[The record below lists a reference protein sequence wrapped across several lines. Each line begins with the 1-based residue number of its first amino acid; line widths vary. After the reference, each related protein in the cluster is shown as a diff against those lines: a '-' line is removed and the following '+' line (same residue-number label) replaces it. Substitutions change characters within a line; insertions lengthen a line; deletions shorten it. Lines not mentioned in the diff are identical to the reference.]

1 MKRRDFLKSGAKGSL
16 ASGLLLTGTNL
27 NAKDKDTNGSWVSDR
42 SKDNWQQL
50 SNGEKGTPE
59 RFKHENYQ
67 VVVVGGGLAGICAAV
82 AAAREGAQTL
92 LVQDRSVLGGN
103 ASSEIRVLV
112 NGVNHLQ
119 PDWIPERE
127 TGIIEEILLHNRFL
141 NPQESFS
148 VWDHVLYDFVIREP
162 HLDLLL
168 NTQAVNV
175 EMKGN
180 RIKKAV
186 CWQTSTETEYH
197 ISAEQFIDCS
207 GDGLLAA
214 TAGAEYRTGRE
225 AKAEFNEKYA
235 PEKADG
241 WQMGASLLIAG
252 KDMGKPTPYTPP
264 SFMIPF
270 DLKKSHPKRKIRSFN
285 EGYWWVEVGSQND
298 IIADQNEIQEKLM
311 GHVHGVWDYIKN
323 SGEIEGAENYALEWI
338 GSVPGRRE
346 SRRFMG
352 DHILNERDLVDHHHF
367 EDAVAYGGWSL
378 DEHNPG
384 GIENLGEPPSY
395 FHYHFKK
402 IYQIPFRSLY
412 SKNIENLMFSGR
424 NISQTHIALSSTR
437 VMATCALMGQATGTA
452 AGMCVQHN
460 TNPRGIYKKH
470 LKSLQEKLS
479 INDAFIPDHPFT
491 NKNDKVKEAT
501 QITASSTKSGDA
513 ALLNDGWSRDF
524 QGKTHHWASSTLP
537 ATVNVEWENPV
548 ELSSVIIKCDTNVKM
563 NIMMRNNYNNRKIF
577 TDKVPPELLKSLS
590 LQAKS
595 KGKWIDLGTL
605 DQNQTRRIKFNF
617 EKVKTTAIRVVM
629 HETYGKE
636 YAKLFEIMAFEEG
649 VLS

>member
-27 NAKDKDTNGSWVSDR
+27 HAKDKTKGGLVSDR

-50 SNGEKGTPE
+50 SNGEKGTPD
-59 RFKHENYQ
+59 RFKNEEYD
-67 VVVVGGGLAGICAAV
+67 VVVIGGGMAGICAAV
-82 AAAREGAQTL
+82 ASAREGAHTL

-162 HLDLLL
+162 QLDLLL
-168 NTQAVNV
+168 NTQAINV

-180 RIKKAV
+180 SIKKAV

-197 ISAEQFIDCS
+197 IKAQQFIDCS

-225 AKAEFNEKYA
+225 ASAEFNEKYA
-235 PEKADG
+235 PDVADG

-264 SFMIPF
+264 SFALPF
-270 DLKKSHPKRKIRSFN
+270 TLKGSHPKRKVRSFN

-311 GHVHGVWDYIKN
+311 GYVHGVWDYIKN
-323 SGEIEGAENYALEWI
+323 SGEYEGTENYALEWI
-338 GSVPGRRE
+338 GSVPGKRE

-367 EDAVAYGGWSL
+367 NDAVAYGGWSL

-384 GIENLGEPPSY
+384 GIENLEEPPSY

-412 SKNIENLMFSGR
+412 SKNIDNLLFSGR

-452 AGMCVQHN
+452 AAMCVQHK

-470 LKSLQEKLS
+470 IKTLQEKLL
-479 INDAFIPDHPFT
+479 INDAFIPDHPSLDH
-491 NKNDKVKEAT
+491 NDKVREAL

-513 ALLNDGWSRDF
+513 SLLNDGWSRDF
-524 QGKTHHWASSTLP
+524 NGKEHHWASTSLP
-537 ATVNVEWENPV
+537 ATVNIEWEKPV
-548 ELSSVIIKCDTNVKM
+548 DLSSVIIKCDTNVKM
-563 NIMMRNNYNNRKIF
+563 NIMMRNNYNNKKIF

-590 LQAKS
+590 LQANI
-595 KGKWIDLGTL
+595 KGQWVDLGSI
-605 DQNQTRRIKFNF
+605 DHNQTRRIKFNF
-617 EKVKTTAIRVVM
+617 EKIKTTSIRIVM
-629 HETYGKE
+629 KETYGLK
-636 YAKLFEIMAFEEG
+636 YAKLFEVKAFEEE